1 MQRELPALAST
12 LQGIRQLQSN
22 PQVSAAQV
30 SAEVLADPMLTL
42 KLMRLANAN
51 KRGEFAQRITTAE
64 HAVMMLGLDATFG
77 RLGETPVLEQS
88 MSPEAAQGLLRCVA
102 RACHAAF
109 QARAWALQRLDTSP
123 EEVHVAVLLSHLGE
137 MGLWVLEPERM
148 LHLEKAALRQG
159 WGEAE
164 TRVLGCSL
172 EALSGT
178 LAQRCCL
185 PPLVIAA
192 LQAELPENQV
202 RPRLVKLAVRLARDC
217 WWGWHDAPLAADLEQ
232 IAEARRLPLDDV
244 VVQVHRTAV
253 EFARR
258 RTFAGVYPPA
268 RWLPMLPGAWP
279 EDAPAV
285 AQSEMQQPDPT
296 QNKTNEAAPAPT
308 LHDVV
313 TQAVRG
319 MREGIGL
326 KRVVFALL
334 SRDRTTL
341 EAKYMAG
348 VEEDAPLRAF
358 RFGMAGRHLFSILM
372 TKPQAIWMTDANRQ
386 KYAAYLDAE
395 IAHITSAHEFFAM
408 SLGVHGRM
416 VGLFY
421 ADGDGAALTSTGYEQ
436 FRQLCM
442 QAATRMAHLA
452 KPARS

>member
-1 MQRELPALAST
+1 

-77 RLGETPVLEQS
+77 RLGETPVLERS
-88 MSPEAAQGLLRCVA
+88 LPPEAAQGLLRCVA

-123 EEVHVAVLLSHLGE
+123 EEVYVAVLLCHLGE

-159 WGEAE
+159 WDEAE
-164 TRVLGCSL
+164 ARTLGCSL
-172 EALSGT
+172 ETLSGV
-178 LAQRCCL
+178 LANRYHL
-185 PPLVIAA
+185 PPLVTSA
-192 LQAELPENQV
+192 LQAELPDNQV

-217 WWGWHDAPLAADLEQ
+217 WWGWHDASLTADLER
-232 IAEARRLPLDDV
+232 IAEVRRLPLDEV
-244 VVQVHRTAV
+244 VAQVHCTAV

-268 RWLPMLPGAWP
+268 RWLPMLPGTWP
-279 EDAPAV
+279 EEAPDVAASPMPQPDAP
-285 AQSEMQQPDPT
+285 QDFT
-296 QNKTNEAAPAPT
+296 DGAAPRRAASLT

-313 TQAVRG
+313 TQAARG

-341 EAKYMAG
+341 EAKYMLG
-348 VEEDAPLRAF
+348 VEEGAPLRAF
-358 RFGMAGRHLFSILM
+358 RFGMASRHLFSILM
-372 TKPQAIWMTDANRQ
+372 AKPQAIWMTEANRQ
-386 KYAAYLDAE
+386 KYATYLDAE
-395 IAHITSAHEFFAM
+395 ITRITSGHEFFAM

-421 ADGDGAALTSTGYEQ
+421 ADGDGAALTPAGYER